1 MDQHFPRCV
10 HPVGSVD
17 HRHHFS
23 SSQAAPGRAEHRS
36 QICSVPGTPYSVC
49 PAAIHLLSLGQW
61 RADCLF
67 TSLFF

>member
-36 QICSVPGTPYSVC
+36 QICSVPGNYTLREKMVNNEENTQIMGLE
-49 PAAIHLLSLGQW
+49 AKN
-61 RADCLF
+61 
-67 TSLFF
+67 